1 MIAQNQAQQL
11 IDGGA
16 VVGSDGENI
25 GKIGQVFLDNQSGN
39 VSWVTVKTGWFGAGQ
54 SFVPTDDATL
64 SGDTLTVPYGKDKIK
79 GAPHFEADQPL
90 SEQDEDQLYSYYGLG
105 TTAPAGDYATTSTHT
120 DTTVGDD
127 TAVAGR
133 NTGGEVT
140 RSEEQ
145 VRVGTEKVQAGRAR
159 LRKYVTT
166 EQQTVTVP
174 VSHEEVRL
182 EREPIAEGDR
192 DAADAEI
199 GEAEQEVVLT
209 AERPVVEKDVVA
221 VEKVRLGTETVTEQ
235 QQVSA
240 DVRKEQ
246 IELAGEGAAEHI
258 ADTGNDPAAR

>member
-39 VSWVTVKTGWFGAGQ
+39 VSWVTVKTGWFGAGE
-54 SFVPTDDATL
+54 SFVPTDNATL
-64 SGDTLTVPYGKDKIK
+64 SGDTLTVPYDKDKIK
-79 GAPHFEADQPL
+79 GAPHFQADQPL

-105 TTAPAGDYATTSTHT
+105 STAPAGDYAATSTRT
-120 DTTVGDD
+120 D
-127 TAVAGR
+127 TAVSGR
-133 NTGGEVT
+133 DTGGEVT

-145 VRVGTEKVQAGRAR
+145 LHVGTEKVQAGRAR
-159 LRKYVTT
+159 LRKYVVT

-174 VSHEEVRL
+174 VSHEEVRV
-182 EREPIAEGDR
+182 EREPIAAGDR
-192 DAADAEI
+192 DAHAGAEI

-209 AERPVVEKDVVA
+209 EERPVVQKDVVA
-221 VEKVRLGTETVTEQ
+221 VEKVQLGTETVTEQ
-235 QQVSA
+235 RQVSG

-246 IELAGEGAAEHI
+246 VELAGEGAGEGI
-258 ADTGNDPAAR
+258 TGTGNNPAGR

>member
-64 SGDTLTVPYGKDKIK
+64 SGDTLTVPYDKDTIK

-105 TTAPAGDYATTSTHT
+105 TAAPTGDYATTSTRT
-120 DTTVGDD
+120 DTVSGRD

-133 NTGGEVT
+133 DTGGEVT

-192 DAADAEI
+192 DAHAGAEI

-258 ADTGNDPAAR
+258 TDTGTTPGR